1 MNVKKNQL
9 MIQITIFLVTIIFSV
24 VNIFLLP
31 DIVAV
36 QWNADGASNFISKF
50 TAVLIP
56 IGIVILVFMVWRYS
70 CYKYS
75 MQIQSSSK
83 FKMIHQFVFVLFSCV
98 GIIINIIFLFLNK

>member
-1 MNVKKNQL
+1 MNVKKSQL
-9 MIQITIFLVTIIFSV
+9 KIQITIFLVTILFSV
-24 VNIFLLP
+24 MNMFLLP
-31 DIVAV
+31 DTVAV

-56 IGIVILVFMVWRYS
+56 IVIVILVFMVWCYS

-83 FKMIHQFVFVLFSCV
+83 FKIIHQFVFVLFSCV
-98 GIIINIIFLFLNK
+98 GIVINIIFLILNK